1 MTIPEIT
8 FPNEDKNFIKNPYP
22 YLKEL
27 RNSSPIHYDKLSGLN
42 LITHFED
49 VKEIQKSKNFS
60 SSEPEDYVKDSDKK
74 LINPKDYDY
83 FWKTEEFN
91 LLNLEGNIHDELRG
105 LVAKA
110 FLNRQVQELR
120 PFMEAKSNELLNKIN
135 HEKFDLLADYAQPYS
150 IAVIGEL
157 LGVPEEDYEKF
168 LYWSHAIVKMYDL
181 KVSDENA
188 NEAEAAAKDFY
199 VYMSDLIDEKNNNP
213 QNDMISRLSQ
223 VSENNQQLT
232 KDQIICT
239 VILLLNAGHEAT
251 VNTIG
256 NSIVAL
262 LLNNISTKNLDKK
275 HDIKNII
282 EELIR
287 WDSPLQFF
295 QRWVLEETVVSGI
308 NLSKNSKIAIL
319 LGSANR
325 DETAFE
331 NPEKIDFER
340 SNLSHTSFGGGVH
353 FCLGAHL
360 ARLELEVSFQNLF
373 KHEVALVEEPE
384 RTGAFGIRGFKEIK
398 VSI

>member
-1 MTIPEIT
+1 MTIPEIS
-8 FPNEDKNFIKNPYP
+8 FPNEDKDFIKNPYP

-27 RNSSPIHYDKLSGLN
+27 REEYPIHFDKSSGLN
-42 LITHFED
+42 LITQFED
-49 VKEIQKSKNFS
+49 VKDIQKSKNFI
-60 SSEPEDYVKDSDKK
+60 SSEPEDYTKDADEK

-110 FLNRQVQELR
+110 FLNKQVQELR
-120 PFMEAKSNELLNKIN
+120 PFMENKSKELLDRVNRDS
-135 HEKFDLLADYAQPYS
+135 FDLLADYAQPYS

-157 LGVPEEDYEKF
+157 LGVPEDDYDKF

-181 KVSDENA
+181 KVSDESA
-188 NEAEAAAKDFY
+188 AEAESAAKDFY
-199 VYMSDLIDEKNNNP
+199 IYMNNLIDEKNKNP

-262 LLNNISTKNLDKK
+262 LLNNISTKNLNHDF
-275 HDIKNII
+275 DIKKII

-295 QRWVLEETVVSGI
+295 QRWVLEDTELSGI
-308 NLSKNSKIAIL
+308 KLPKNSKIAML

-325 DETAFE
+325 DETAFK

-340 SNLSHTSFGGGVH
+340 KNLNHTSFGGGVH

-360 ARLELEVSFQNLF
+360 ARLELEVSLENLF
-373 KHEVALVEEPE
+373 KNEINLISDPE
-384 RTGAFGIRGFKEIK
+384 RTGAFGIRGFKKIN

>member
-1 MTIPEIT
+1 ME
-8 FPNEDKNFIKNPYP
+8 NKS
-22 YLKEL
+22 KEL
-27 RNSSPIHYDKLSGLN
+27 LDKVN
-42 LITHFED
+42 
-49 VKEIQKSKNFS
+49 
-60 SSEPEDYVKDSDKK
+60 
-74 LINPKDYDY
+74 
-83 FWKTEEFN
+83 
-91 LLNLEGNIHDELRG
+91 RG
-105 LVAKA
+105 
-110 FLNRQVQELR
+110 
-120 PFMEAKSNELLNKIN
+120 S
-135 HEKFDLLADYAQPYS
+135 FDLLADYAQPYS

-157 LGVPEEDYEKF
+157 LGVPEEDYDKF

-181 KVSDENA
+181 KVSDESA
-188 NEAEAAAKDFY
+188 AEAESAAKDFY
-199 VYMSDLIDEKNNNP
+199 IYMNNLIDEKNKNP

-262 LLNNISTKNLDKK
+262 LLNNISTKNLNHDF
-275 HDIKNII
+275 DIKKII

-295 QRWVLEETVVSGI
+295 QRWVLEDTELSGI
-308 NLSKNSKIAIL
+308 KLPKNSKIAML

-325 DETAFE
+325 DETAFK

-340 SNLSHTSFGGGVH
+340 KNLNHTSFGGGVH

-360 ARLELEVSFQNLF
+360 ARLELEVSLENLF
-373 KHEVALVEEPE
+373 KNEINLISDPE
-384 RTGAFGIRGFKEIK
+384 RTGAFGIRGFKKIN